1 MKLNLSA
8 LAVAA
13 ALSALAATPT
23 FAVDF
28 AYFQKQ
34 SCTELGKESDSLV
47 KAEAAITDGKKKK
60 SSEAQMKN
68 AVGFLLTGWPFWGT
82 ADHGNSDAQL
92 AEIRADLKMIK
103 AAQKTNKCSAWS
115 VAEIGVPAASAVG
128 ARPDPIPF
136 V

>member
-1 MKLNLSA
+1 MKLNLST
-8 LAVAA
+8 LAVSA
-13 ALSALAATPT
+13 ALSTLAAAPT

-34 SCTELGKESDSLV
+34 PCGELAKENDSLT

-82 ADHGNSDAQL
+82 ADHGNADAQL
-92 AEIRADLKMIK
+92 AEIRADLKMVK
-103 AAQKTNKCSAWS
+103 AAQKSNKCA
-115 VAEIGVPAASAVG
+115 I
-128 ARPDPIPF
+128 
-136 V
+136 